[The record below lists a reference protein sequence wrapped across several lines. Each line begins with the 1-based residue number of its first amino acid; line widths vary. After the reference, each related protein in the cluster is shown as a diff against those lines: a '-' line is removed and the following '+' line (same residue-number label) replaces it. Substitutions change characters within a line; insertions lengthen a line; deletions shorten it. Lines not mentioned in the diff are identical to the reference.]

1 MQVAVLIE
9 PNRPQG
15 FRATAPAHPDVTGEG
30 LTEDAAVQTLSDRL
44 SKKLKQAR
52 MVTVEIPVKA
62 DKPWMAA
69 AGCLKDEPDLDAY
82 WDAILEY
89 RRQRQAKDD
98 VVAARLKILRSPCDG
113 VQRDP
118 PLFGV
123 NQCLQKSEP

>member
-15 FRATAPAHPDVTGEG
+15 FRATAPTYPDVSAEG
-30 LTEDAAVQTLSDRL
+30 PTEDAAVQTLSE
-44 SKKLKQAR
+44 KLKQAR
-52 MVTVEIPVKA
+52 MVTAEIPVKA

-89 RRQRQAKDD
+89 RRQVDA
-98 VVAARLKILRSPCDG
+98 
-113 VQRDP
+113 DP
-118 PLFGV
+118 
-123 NQCLQKSEP
+123 SR

>member
-15 FRATAPAHPDVTGEG
+15 FRATAPTYPDVTGEG
-30 LTEDAAVQTLSDRL
+30 PTEDAAVQTLSDRL
-44 SKKLKQAR
+44 SEKLKQAR

-89 RRQRQAKDD
+89 RRQVDADP
-98 VVAARLKILRSPCDG
+98 LR
-113 VQRDP
+113 
-118 PLFGV
+118 
-123 NQCLQKSEP
+123 